1 MTASNE
7 RLKVLEEFTA
17 EILKRQLS
25 NAENLDKAM
34 LSLASAGLG
43 LSVAFLKDL
52 STYAPADR
60 LWLLYASWG
69 LFFLTIVSTLLSYG
83 SSQLG
88 LSRQLLYAR
97 KVLRDNDETYRNKR
111 NVFATATNVLTYGAG
126 CVFLLAITSTVGFLF
141 SLDVKG
147 VSPMTRDQVTVPVAP
162 PVIEPPPLK
171 LPKDPPLKL
180 PKKGAPIPAIPDP
193 APATPVTEPA
203 PPPKS
208 DPKPE
213 APKPGSK
220 SSSGGPRDRET
231 DK

>member
-1 MTASNE
+1 MAASNE
-7 RLKVLEEFTA
+7 QLKVLEEFKA

-43 LSVAFLKDL
+43 LSVAFLKEL
-52 STYAPADR
+52 VTHARADR

-69 LFFLTIVSTLLSYG
+69 LFFVTIVFTLLSYG

-88 LSRQLLYAR
+88 LSRQLFYAK
-97 KVLRDNDETYRNKR
+97 KVLRDEDKTYRDKR
-111 NVFATATNVLTYGAG
+111 NVFAIATNILTYGAG
-126 CVFLLAITSTVGFLF
+126 VVFLLAITSTIWFLF
-141 SLDVKG
+141 SVDVKG
-147 VSPMTRDQVTVPVAP
+147 VLPMSPNQAGAPVAP

-193 APATPVTEPA
+193 APATPATEPA
-203 PPPKS
+203 PPP
-208 DPKPE
+208 PKPE
-213 APKPGSK
+213 PKPEVPK
-220 SSSGGPRDRET
+220 SG
-231 DK
+231 K